1 MIHGY
6 ELWDLSTGNIIG
18 TFDSAD
24 EALEIVR
31 FAIQDWGRDGA
42 ASLALGNLDRSSD
55 EPVMTGEELLERA
68 LTSTAHT

>member
-1 MIHGY
+1 MILGY

-18 TFDSAD
+18 TFDSTE

-31 FAIQDWGRDGA
+31 AAIQDWGRNEA
-42 ASLALGNLDRSSD
+42 ASLALGPIDRSSG
-55 EPVMTGEELLERA
+55 EPDLTGGAPLERA